1 MSYLLHIETATK
13 VCSVALS
20 KNGQLVQLKEFS
32 DVNFSHGENLTL
44 FIQEVIDLEGVNM
57 KDLNAVSVSSGPG
70 SYTGLRIGV
79 STAKGL
85 CYALSIPLISIDT
98 LTSMAQDESI
108 KDESKSICS
117 MIDARRMEVFSA
129 IFNSKGECVKLASP
143 DVLDETTY
151 AEFEPFICIGDGA
164 DKTKSIWENR
174 SIEYADSFQISAKTQ
189 VELAYKK
196 FLHQE
201 FENVAYFEPNYIK
214 AFHDT
219 RK

>member
-20 KNGQLVQLKEFS
+20 KDGKLVQLQEIA
-32 DVNFSHGENLTL
+32 DDQYSHGEQLTL
-44 FIQEVIDLEGVNM
+44 LIQKVIDQEVLKMNDLS
-57 KDLNAVSVSSGPG
+57 AVSVSSGPG

-79 STAKGL
+79 STAKGI
-85 CYALSIPLISIDT
+85 CYGLSIPLISIDT
-98 LTSMAQDESI
+98 LTSMVQDELV
-108 KDESKSICS
+108 KGGNKSVCS
-117 MIDARRMEVFSA
+117 MIDARRMEVFSSLFDSNGDC
-129 IFNSKGECVKLASP
+129 IKLASP
-143 DVLDETTY
+143 DVLDENTY

-164 DKTKSIWENR
+164 EKTKELWKNR
-174 SIEYADSFQISAKTQ
+174 SVEYIDSFQISAKTQ

-196 FLHQE
+196 FLNQE

>member
-20 KNGQLVQLKEFS
+20 KNGQLVQFKEFS
-32 DVNFSHGENLTL
+32 DLHFSHSENLTL
-44 FIQEVIDLEGVNM
+44 FIQHIIDLEGI
-57 KDLNAVSVSSGPG
+57 KLSRLDAVSVSSGPG

-98 LTSMAQDESI
+98 LTSMAQDESL
-108 KDESKSICS
+108 KDLSSSICS

-129 IFNSKGECVKLASP
+129 IYNSEGICVKTASP

-151 AEFEPFICIGDGA
+151 SEYEPLICIGDGA
-164 DKTKSIWENR
+164 EKTKSIWKNR
-174 SIEYADSFQISAKTQ
+174 SIEYKDSFQISAKTQ

-196 FLHQE
+196 FLAQE

>member
-1 MSYLLHIETATK
+1 MSYILHIETATK

-32 DVNFSHGENLTL
+32 DLHFSHSENLTL
-44 FIQEVIDLEGVNM
+44 FIQQIIELEGI
-57 KDLNAVSVSSGPG
+57 KLSHLDAVSVSSGPG

-98 LTSMAQDESI
+98 LTSMAQDESL
-108 KDESKSICS
+108 KGLSSSICS

-129 IFNSKGECVKLASP
+129 IYNSEGICVKTASP

-151 AEFEPFICIGDGA
+151 SEYEPLICIGDGA
-164 DKTKSIWENR
+164 EKTKSIWKNR
-174 SIEYADSFQISAKTQ
+174 SIEYKDSFQISAKTQ

-196 FLHQE
+196 FIAQE